1 VDSITHALLAAFV
14 FYAAGFPALIPFA
27 ILGAVILDADILFFF
42 FSSGRPS
49 RYMFIHGGAS
59 HSIVGSTVMA
69 VSAFVL
75 AILAISLLGLVIPWT
90 TENVFLPAAFGAV
103 LGGAWLHL
111 VLDWLATPGIP
122 LAWPF
127 KDTKYTLGVFAGPS
141 PVMLAVS
148 IAFILLVATGLT
160 SPLSIMYYGLF
171 FLAYF
176 AVWAGLRGYVAHKI
190 PGDVYPTMHPL
201 RWLVIRHEQGTW
213 SSCFIQL
220 GRKGQLNMN
229 SWPEYS
235 NTGPGELSGIDSV
248 PEVKR
253 VRYHSNFTVAE
264 KNEETIII
272 RDPLREAR
280 ILRYPPYYMRVVL
293 EKGDNGTWTVDNQD
307 HAGYNDGT

>member
-1 VDSITHALLAAFV
+1 MDSITHALLAAFV
-14 FYAAGFPALIPFA
+14 FYAAGLPVLIPFA

-42 FSSGRPS
+42 FSSRRPS

-69 VSAFVL
+69 IVAF
-75 AILAISLLGLVIPWT
+75 ILAFLVIYVLGPVIPWT
-90 TENVFLPAAFGAV
+90 PENSFLPAALGAV
-103 LGGAWLHL
+103 LAGAWLHL

-122 LAWPF
+122 LAWPSE
-127 KDTKYTLGVFAGPS
+127 DRRYTLGVFAGPS

-148 IAFILLVATGLT
+148 LAFILLVATRLT
-160 SPLSIMYYGLF
+160 SPMSIIYYGLF

-176 AVWAGLRGYVAHKI
+176 AVWAGLRGYVAHTI

-201 RWLVIRHEQGTW
+201 RWLVIRHKQGTW
-213 SSCFIQL
+213 SSCFIRL
-220 GRKGQLNMN
+220 GRDGRSDIN

-235 NTGPGELSGIDSV
+235 NLEPEELSGVDSI

-253 VRYHSNFTVAE
+253 VRYHSYFTVAE
-264 KNEETIII
+264 KNEGTIII

-280 ILRYPPYYMRVVL
+280 ILRYPPYYVRVVL
-293 EKGDNGTWTVDNQD
+293 EKGDNGGWTVVSQS
-307 HAGYNDGT
+307 